1 MKKLPETE
9 FKIMKVAWE
18 SDPPIT
24 TGLIMESIGNE
35 NNWKI
40 QTVVSLMN
48 RLTERGFLR
57 SEKKGKE
64 RLYYPIVEKDD
75 YLHFETVHFMKLYH
89 KNSIM
94 NLVGTLYKS
103 DTISNEDLASLLKW
117 VEEKR
122 D

>member
-1 MKKLPETE
+1 MKRLPETE

-18 SDPPIT
+18 SSPPIT
-24 TGLIMESIGNE
+24 TSLIMESIGNE

-48 RLTERGFLR
+48 RLIERGFLR

-64 RLYYPIVEKDD
+64 RLYYPIVQKDD
-75 YLHFETVHFMKLYH
+75 YLHFETTHFMKLYH
-89 KNSIM
+89 KNSVM
-94 NLVGTLYKS
+94 NLVSTLYKS
-103 DTISNEDLASLLKW
+103 DTISNEDLDDLLKW
-117 VEEKR
+117 VKEKR